1 MGNGKFAII
10 LAILISVGV
19 AAWPSVTQ
27 KTVAHGVTVAV
38 TPGNLDE
45 DTSIWD
51 FAVAFDGH
59 GKRLDD
65 AVLDDFVLVGDGQR
79 IKPLAWEG
87 EGDRVSH
94 RAGVL
99 KFVAMHP
106 RPKEL
111 ELRMIRRGEPKPRVY
126 RFVSGTGRPR
136 PCLPARSLAPAA
148 PASLLRALPC
158 AARAAASTAC

>member
-1 MGNGKFAII
+1 MGNGKFAAI

-38 TPGNLDE
+38 TAGNLDE
-45 DTSIWD
+45 DSSIWD
-51 FAVAFDGH
+51 FAVAFDGQ

-65 AVLDDFVLVGDGQR
+65 AVLDQFVLVGGGQQL
-79 IKPLAWEG
+79 KPLAWDG
-87 EGDRVSH
+87 EGSRVGH

-111 ELRMIRRGEPKPRVY
+111 QLLMVRHGEPKPRVY
-126 RFVSGTGRPR
+126 TFLFGDW
-136 PCLPARSLAPAA
+136 AA
-148 PASLLRALPC
+148 
-158 AARAAASTAC
+158 